1 MPRSRPRF
9 QREAHVGVYPVD
21 AGDRSGEL
29 ADGVTV
35 VERRDRM
42 MGAGR
47 EGHEKTAQ
55 KEAMLGI
62 RGRPFT
68 LISFILLRKGERG
81 WNLQ

>member
-1 MPRSRPRF
+1 M
-9 QREAHVGVYPVD
+9 GVYPVD
-21 AGDRSGEL
+21 VGDRSGEL

-55 KEAMLGI
+55 EDGDAGHES
-62 RGRPFT
+62 T
-68 LISFILLRKGERG
+68 DLL
-81 WNLQ
+81 L